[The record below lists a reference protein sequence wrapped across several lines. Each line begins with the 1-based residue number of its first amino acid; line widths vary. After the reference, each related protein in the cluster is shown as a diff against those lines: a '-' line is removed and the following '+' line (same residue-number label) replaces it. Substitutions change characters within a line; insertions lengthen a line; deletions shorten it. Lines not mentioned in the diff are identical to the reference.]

1 MMLKLLLKNNDY
13 SFVRGQSKGFTLL
26 EVLVAL
32 VFVAVV
38 LTGLVKGVGENVNN
52 ANELRDKTF
61 AQWVAVNKI
70 NEWRLQNLFPAIS
83 RTTGEQMM
91 GGQEWYWASQ
101 VIKTEDKN
109 IRRVELSV
117 YKDEETR
124 DRKLQPVIR
133 LTSFLSKAI

>member
-1 MMLKLLLKNNDY
+1 MLKSHVKNNNY
-13 SFVRGQSKGFTLL
+13 SGMSLQRCGFTLL

-32 VFVAVV
+32 VIVAFA
-38 LTGLVKGVGENVNN
+38 LTALVKGAGGKINN

-70 NEWRLQNLFPAIS
+70 NEWRAQSVFPAIS
-83 RTTGEQMM
+83 RTTGQKMM
-91 GGQEWYWASQ
+91 GQQEWYWASK

-117 YKDEETR
+117 YKDEEAR
-124 DRKLQPVIR
+124 NRKLQPVIR
-133 LTSFLSKAI
+133 LTSFLSKGI

>member
-1 MMLKLLLKNNDY
+1 MMFKSVVKNNDY
-13 SFVRGQSKGFTLL
+13 SGVSRQCKGFTLL

-38 LTGLVKGVGENVNN
+38 LTGLVKNVGENVNN
-52 ANELRDKTF
+52 ANELQDKTF

-91 GGQEWYWASQ
+91 GKQEWYWASQ

-117 YKDEETR
+117 YKDEEAR
-124 DRKLQPVIR
+124 NRKLQPVIR
-133 LTSFLSKAI
+133 LTSFLSKVI